1 MNEQEQMELFYE
13 IFDPSLPRL
22 GPGDAGS
29 TRRALRAALGGP
41 TDDLTVASAGLRII
55 DLGCGNGAQTLVLA
69 VETGLE
75 IEALDNH
82 KPFLQELDRR
92 ARAAGLAGKIHTR
105 EGDLLALDREDASFD
120 LVWCEGAIFIMGF
133 REGLARIR
141 DLLAPGG
148 SLALSE
154 LCWLKDDVPEE
165 CRSFFKSQY
174 PQMSDVSAN
183 LDTARAC
190 GYEVLD
196 WFTQPESA
204 WWEPY
209 YRPLGEQVAL
219 LREGYAEDIDR
230 SAMLDIVELE
240 IEIYRKYHDC
250 YGNVF
255 FLMRR

>member
-1 MNEQEQMELFYE
+1 MNEQERGEFFHE
-13 IFDPSLPRL
+13 IFNPSLPRI

-29 TRRALRAALGGP
+29 TLRALRAALVGP

-75 IEALDNH
+75 IEALDKH

-92 ARAAGLAGKIHTR
+92 A
-105 EGDLLALDREDASFD
+105 LALDCEDASFD

-165 CRSFFKSQY
+165 CRSFFESQY

-204 WWEPY
+204 WWEPFY
-209 YRPLGEQVAL
+209 TPLGEQVVL

-230 SAMLDIVELE
+230 SAMLDMVELE

-255 FLMRR
+255 FVLKR

>member
-1 MNEQEQMELFYE
+1 MNEQEQREFFHE
-13 IFDPSLPRL
+13 IFNPSLPRL

-29 TRRALRAALGGP
+29 TRRALRAALVGP

-55 DLGCGNGAQTLVLA
+55 DLGCGNGV
-69 VETGLE
+69 
-75 IEALDNH
+75 
-82 KPFLQELDRR
+82 
-92 ARAAGLAGKIHTR
+92 AGLAGKIHTR
-105 EGDLLALDREDASFD
+105 EGDLLALDCEDASFD

-154 LCWLKDDVPEE
+154 LCWLKDDVAEE
-165 CRSFFKSQY
+165 CRSFFESQY

-204 WWEPY
+204 WWE
-209 YRPLGEQVAL
+209 LGEQVVL

-230 SAMLDIVELE
+230 SAMLDMVELE

-255 FLMRR
+255 FVLKR